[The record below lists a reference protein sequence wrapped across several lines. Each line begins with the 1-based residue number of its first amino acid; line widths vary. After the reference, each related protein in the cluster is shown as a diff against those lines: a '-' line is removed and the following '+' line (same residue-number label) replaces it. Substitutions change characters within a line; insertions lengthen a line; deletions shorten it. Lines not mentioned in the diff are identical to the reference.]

1 MRAGRKKIRDLNE
14 ILKRKEQYDAD
25 KFLYDETYGHAAQ
38 VLAAS
43 MAAAVLYGIHLDNL
57 EHTKEYRKKK
67 MKNAYDSLRRVYD
80 LPQVFG
86 KDVSD
91 ADVQK
96 FLKDEYGFDL
106 SNFTIKYESFE
117 DFMERINNGKK

>member
-25 KFLYDETYGHAAQ
+25 KYLYDETYGHAAQ

-86 KDVSD
+86 KIWDCTR
-91 ADVQK
+91 AEM
-96 FLKDEYGFDL
+96 LTEYEGVKVGWG
-106 SNFTIKYESFE
+106 NFRSS
-117 DFMERINNGKK
+117 